1 LAEPCQ
7 YLSGLYSAE
16 HVAEDPIHDIS
27 NGSPIPVAG
36 ALLAMALDPLNCRW
50 RGYNAIVVVTVL
62 VFAICNCH
70 CWQRPLRPMLA
81 AAAATTLDGKSLSK
95 PAITHR
101 FGKLTIHAQFVLAI
115 QSKCC

>member
-1 LAEPCQ
+1 
-7 YLSGLYSAE
+7 
-16 HVAEDPIHDIS
+16 
-27 NGSPIPVAG
+27 
-36 ALLAMALDPLNCRW
+36 
-50 RGYNAIVVVTVL
+50 
-62 VFAICNCH
+62 
-70 CWQRPLRPMLA
+70 MLA